1 MKMNKLNAKYQEIFR
16 NRLIENGINVDNI
29 WEIIKNEQLG
39 TYNKLLNEII
49 ELGIANPSQ
58 QYLSDIK
65 ERISPEDLATLI
77 YTSGTTGNPKGV
89 MLTHSNL
96 LNNVKAVTPIVPMY
110 ENSRVLSYLPLCH
123 IYERMMIYVW
133 HYLGISIYYAESMA
147 TIADNLNEVKPDIFT
162 TVPRLLEK
170 FYDKIIAVGRKQ
182 KGIKK
187 RIFFWANEVA
197 NDFELDSKSWLYRQ
211 KLKIA
216 RKLVLKKWKAALGG
230 RLNVVVS
237 GGAAIQPRLSR
248 IFWAMDIRV
257 LEGYGL
263 TETSPVIGV
272 SNFFKN
278 GVKFGTVGP
287 VLPGIEVK
295 IAEDGEILTR
305 GHCLMQGYY
314 KASDLTK
321 EAIDEDGWFHTGDI
335 GTWVDEKFLKITDRK
350 KEIFKTSSGTIR
362 YYHSFSNS
370 LQITNDYDSSYTRST
385 ARGDLWKNY
394 HIDMRNISKEG
405 GVIFKNSKKPER
417 LIYDLLYA
425 FTNPGDIVLDSFLG
439 SGTTIAV
446 AHKMNRKWIGI
457 EIGEHQMFQL
467 AKPRIDRIIDNKDQ
481 TGVTNRTN
489 WNGGGAYRFY
499 EVASSLVKFDEFEQP
514 IINSDYNADM
524 LAAAIA
530 LHEGYKYN
538 PSQEVF
544 WKQAHSSENSFLFV
558 TTNHVNHQYLDS
570 IYNQLEEN
578 EFLLISC
585 KSFDS
590 NIDKK
595 YKNISIKKIPD
606 SILKNCEFEK
616 DNYNL
621 NIINPPS
628 YEEEDDYY
636 E

>member
-1 MKMNKLNAKYQEIFR
+1 MLQLGIKKGDRIASISNNRPEWNFLDMAIHQLGAVHVAIYPTISESDYKYILNHAEVKMVFVSGWELLRKIENIITETPHLAENVYTFR
-16 NRLIENGINVDNI
+16 NLRGY
-29 WEIIKNEQLG
+29 KH
-39 TYNKLLNEII
+39 LNEII

-321 EAIDEDGWFHTGDI
+321 EAIDEEGWFHTGDI
-335 GTWVDEKFLKITDRK
+335 GLIYPEGQLQITGRK
-350 KEIFKTSSGTIR
+350 KEMFKTAFGKYIVPTIIENKFTEHPLIDNIMVFGENKQ
-362 YYHSFSNS
+362 YAAALIVPNFTD
-370 LQITNDYDSSYTRST
+370 LRS
-385 ARGDLWKNY
+385 WC
-394 HIDMRNISKEG
+394 
-405 GVIFKNSKKPER
+405 SKKEIP
-417 LIYDLLYA
+417 YT
-425 FTNPGDIVLDSFLG
+425 TNEEMIKHPAVIDKFKRIVN
-439 SGTTIAV
+439 
-446 AHKMNRKWIGI
+446 HYNRFF
-457 EIGEHQMFQL
+457 GETEQIKRYILMDYEWS
-467 AKPRIDRIIDNKDQ
+467 IQ
-481 TGVTNRTN
+481 TGELTPTLKVRRN
-489 WNGGGAYRFY
+489 FVS
-499 EVASSLVKFDEFEQP
+499 EKFAESME
-514 IINSDYNADM
+514 
-524 LAAAIA
+524 
-530 LHEGYKYN
+530 K
-538 PSQEVF
+538 
-544 WKQAHSSENSFLFV
+544 LF
-558 TTNHVNHQYLDS
+558 T
-570 IYNQLEEN
+570 
-578 EFLLISC
+578 
-585 KSFDS
+585 
-590 NIDKK
+590 
-595 YKNISIKKIPD
+595 
-606 SILKNCEFEK
+606 
-616 DNYNL
+616 
-621 NIINPPS
+621 
-628 YEEEDDYY
+628 
-636 E
+636 